1 MAKKPIIAVDIDEV
15 LFPLHEHFLKHHN
28 EQYGTDFIFPDP
40 EGRYYLNEFSGDN
53 LKIIM
58 RKLRHYY
65 KSGETAHL
73 QPLPGAIKAINKLH
87 KRFDLVILSSQ

>member
-1 MAKKPIIAVDIDEV
+1 MATKPIIAVDVDEV
-15 LFPLHEHFLKHHN
+15 LFPLHLPFLIHHN
-28 EQYGTDFIFPDP
+28 AKYDTEFVYPDP